1 VINPNTHSVWVD
13 TVILTVP
20 PAPETV
26 LTAGWGSD
34 STARDSFEFPD
45 LVMWPLMVDLRGR
58 VDTARTQQV
67 FPGPGN
73 GNWYSFTLV
82 PPPPPKVMFYSET
95 GVEESGVAIGPRPNL
110 SISPSVLVD
119 RVTIQAQIAGRGPV
133 RLEIVDAA
141 GNRVRSLATSNQ
153 GRVIT
158 QVWLGDDDAGQRLPE
173 GIYFCRLAVG
183 EAATTSKVLL
193 AR

>member
-1 VINPNTHSVWVD
+1 
-13 TVILTVP
+13 
-20 PAPETV
+20 
-26 LTAGWGSD
+26 
-34 STARDSFEFPD
+34 
-45 LVMWPLMVDLRGR
+45 
-58 VDTARTQQV
+58 
-67 FPGPGN
+67 
-73 GNWYSFTLV
+73 
-82 PPPPPKVMFYSET
+82 VMFYSET

-119 RVTIQAQIAGRGPV
+119 RVTIQAQITGRGPV